1 MLAAETLSCC
11 AAGHVWAAAQGL
23 APLMLDKENFEA
35 IGNSVAFSNDS
46 IRGAEYCAQAEEE
59 PELAGK
65 GMAGMRN
72 MLRSVAERGYAPFK
86 RGTDPRVA
94 LGSLRNVWGVVSRS
108 TSAPSVPPE
117 AWNEDPKR
125 KKIVVAASQ
134 AMRRPG
140 T

>member
-46 IRGAEYCAQAEEE
+46 IRGAVYCAQAEEE

-72 MLRSVAERGYAPFK
+72 MLRSVAERGYAPFQ
-86 RGTDPRVA
+86 RETDPRVA

-117 AWNEDPKR
+117 AWKEDPDR
-125 KKIVVAASQ
+125 NTIVVAASQ